1 MQKTLTRRTFE
12 GLAQFT
18 LAMAALIFLP
28 AWSLAYWQ
36 AWLFLAVFCG
46 ACVASSIYFLARDP
60 QLIERRMH
68 AGPRAETEPMQRLI
82 MAIASIGFVGMVV
95 LSALDHRF
103 GWSQMP
109 DWVAIAGNAGV
120 GLSFFLITLVLRQ
133 NSYAASTIRVES
145 GQPVISTGAYGV
157 IRHPM
162 YAAALPMFLCM
173 PLALGSYWGL
183 AVFAAIMPAL
193 IWRLLDEE
201 RFLNANLLGYADYCR
216 RVRYRLV
223 PGVW

>member
-1 MQKTLTRRTFE
+1 M
-12 GLAQFT
+12 
-18 LAMAALIFLP
+18 
-28 AWSLAYWQ
+28 
-36 AWLFLAVFCG
+36 FCG
-46 ACVASSIYFLARDP
+46 ACIASSIYFLAHDP
-60 QLIERRMH
+60 RLIERRIN
-68 AGPRAETEPMQRLI
+68 AGPGAETEPAQRLI
-82 MAIASIGFVGMVV
+82 MAIASIGFVAMIV

-103 GWSQMP
+103 GWSSVP
-109 DWVAIAGNAGV
+109 GWVAIAGNVGV

-133 NSYAASTIRVES
+133 NSYAASTICVEA
-145 GQPVISTGAYGV
+145 GQPVISAGAYGV

-183 AVFAAIMPAL
+183 VVFAAIMPAL

-201 RFLNANLLGYADYCR
+201 RFLKVNLPGYADYCG
-216 RVRYRLV
+216 RVRYRLI